1 MIDPDAPPPAALI
14 VNSMAHGKSFS
25 TALGETGYS
34 YEFVLRAFWPLLE
47 RHGEVTRIARPESQV
62 DFAIRRLKARGK
74 SPIHVSFRPFTDAYL
89 SQNAPNVLYPFWEF
103 PDIPASDYKDN
114 PRNNWVRIA
123 NRASL
128 ILTASTFTAA
138 ALARAGV
145 RTAVRVVP
153 VPVSE
158 TCFEV
163 PDWTRGQSVVI
174 DCPAY
179 MLRQP
184 EVPELHAIDPDA
196 RPGPNSVAFRLKN
209 HAKSLLRRA
218 WVDGLKP
225 LLPLRLSKALVQAKN
240 AFKRAWNEGETDL
253 PLAADQLELSGIV
266 YTSILNPD
274 DKRKNWQDL
283 ITAFLLALG
292 DRDDATLVLKLAA
305 SYLAPVRELL
315 AFYNKL
321 GVPHRARIV
330 LVTQY
335 LSDEQMCELV
345 RGSTFYVNASRAEGS
360 CLPLQDFLAAGRPGI
375 APANTAMS
383 DYFDAWVGYV
393 VESHPEPCPWPQD
406 DTGRLHTTWHRIVW
420 SSLRDQ
426 FAASYQAAK
435 NDTEAYQQLS
445 AQSRL
450 RMKSWACSEAVW
462 PKLQEALELA
472 SRPRAATH
480 VRRDAA

>member
-1 MIDPDAPPPAALI
+1 MIDPDAPLAALI

-47 RHGEVTRIARPESQV
+47 RYGELTRIGRPESQV
-62 DFAIRRLKARGK
+62 DFAIRRLKARGRR
-74 SPIHVSFRPFTDAYL
+74 PLHVSFRPFTDAYL

-103 PDIPASDYKDN
+103 PDIPGSDYKDN

-128 ILTASTFTAA
+128 ILTGSTFTAA

-145 RTAVRVVP
+145 KTPLRVVP
-153 VPVSE
+153 VPVGPA
-158 TCFEV
+158 CFEV
-163 PDWTRGQSVVI
+163 PDWIRGQSVVV

-179 MLRQP
+179 VLVQP
-184 EVPELHAIDPDA
+184 EVPELHAVDPDV

-209 HAKSLLRRA
+209 YVKSLLRRA

-225 LLPLRLSKALVQAKN
+225 LLPLRLSKALVAAKN
-240 AFKRAWNEGETDL
+240 AFKRAWSEGETEL
-253 PLAADQLELSGIV
+253 PAAVDKLELSGIV

-305 SYLAPVRELL
+305 SYQAPVRELL

-321 GVPHRARIV
+321 AVPHRARII
-330 LVTQY
+330 LVTEY
-335 LSDEQMCELV
+335 LSDAQMGEFT

-435 NDTEAYQQLS
+435 DDAETYQQLS
-445 AQSRL
+445 AQARL
-450 RMKSWACSEAVW
+450 RMKSWASSDAVW
-462 PKLQEALELA
+462 PKLREALDLLSA
-472 SRPRAATH
+472 DRAATH
-480 VRRDAA
+480 ARREAA

>member
-1 MIDPDAPPPAALI
+1 MNDPNSPQPAALI
-14 VNSMAHGKSFS
+14 VNSMAHGKSGK
-25 TALGETGYS
+25 TDLGETGYS
-34 YEFVLRAFWPLLE
+34 YEFVLRAFLPLLE
-47 RHGEVTRIARPESQV
+47 RYGEVTRIARPESQV
-62 DFAIRRLKARGK
+62 DFAIRRLAARGRR
-74 SPIHVSFRPFTDAYL
+74 PIHLSFRPFTDAYL
-89 SQNAPNVLYPFWEF
+89 SHNGPNVLFPFWEF

-123 NRASL
+123 NQASL
-128 ILTASTFTAA
+128 ILTASRFTAD

-145 RTAVRVVP
+145 KTPVRVVP
-153 VPVSE
+153 VPVSAA
-158 TCFEV
+158 CFET
-163 PDWTRGQSVVI
+163 PDWRRGQSVAI

-179 MLRQP
+179 VLVQP

-196 RPGPNSVAFRLKN
+196 RPGKNSVGFRVKN
-209 HAKSLLRRA
+209 QIKSLLRRA

-225 LLPLRLSKALVQAKN
+225 LLPLRLSKALVAAKN
-240 AFKRAWNEGETDL
+240 AFKRGWSEGETEL
-253 PLAADQLELSGIV
+253 PVAEGRLELSGIV

-283 ITAFLLALG
+283 ITAFLLAVG

-305 SYLAPVRELL
+305 SYLAPVREVL

-330 LVTQY
+330 LVTEY
-335 LSDEQMCELV
+335 LSDAQMRELV
-345 RGSTFYVNASRAEGS
+345 RGSTYYVNASRAEGS

-375 APANTAMS
+375 APANTSMV

-435 NDTEAYQQLS
+435 SEAETYQQLA

-450 RMKSWACSEAVW
+450 RMKSWASPDAVW
-462 PKLQEALELA
+462 PRLREALELV
-472 SRPRAATH
+472 STRRAATSE
-480 VRRDAA
+480 AA